1 VGNFIFLHKK
11 REVLYLLIRKLKLTI
26 YISLIIHFLRVHFFS
41 YFCSMKKL
49 LYTFL
54 VLVFIPAAVYAEAD
68 LKLQNKKIRLG
79 ENLNYFAS
87 WGVLT
92 IGSASTII
100 DRKLYRIG
108 SNICYKVDIKG
119 QTNGLAKVFYLQNN
133 WTAYIDTK
141 TFTTH
146 RSYRSIREGNY
157 KKDEI
162 VYFDQPKKLAMVN
175 VMNKK
180 TLKYETRKVYK
191 TSSVI
196 RDYVAGFMLIRLL
209 DFKNYNIGDTL
220 SVKGFYEEKGYR
232 VDVIYAGKEF
242 IKTDKK
248 KIQCYKIKPILPDKS
263 AFVGQNAVDVWISD
277 DYAQKVIRIRANM
290 LFGNVDLD
298 LNN

>member
-1 VGNFIFLHKK
+1 
-11 REVLYLLIRKLKLTI
+11 
-26 YISLIIHFLRVHFFS
+26 
-41 YFCSMKKL
+41 MKKL

-54 VLVFIPAAVYAEAD
+54 VLIFIPFVVYSEAD
-68 LKLQNKKIRLG
+68 LKLQNKKIKLG
-79 ENLNYFAS
+79 ESLNYFAS
-87 WGVLT
+87 WGLLT
-92 IGSASTII
+92 IGSASTSI

-119 QTNGLAKVFYLQNN
+119 QTNGLAKVFYLHNS

-209 DFKNYNIGDTL
+209 DFKNYNIGDTI

-232 VDVIYAGKEF
+232 VDVIYAGKEN
-242 IKTDKK
+242 IKTDKR

-263 AFVGQNAVDVWISD
+263 AFAGQNAVDVWISD
-277 DYAQKVIRIRANM
+277 DYAQKVVRIRANM